1 MKCSH
6 CGCQNMTSTRSEYA
20 YGECGLDHVILT
32 DVELREC
39 ADCAES
45 MVCIPQM
52 PALHRAIAKELIQ
65 ERRPLIGGEV
75 AFLRKLLD
83 LTEETL
89 AVHLGLSAF
98 AQRLL
103 EEDHAHAQEDL
114 LRVLLNA
121 GDRLLRVLVAYR
133 LEVSLD
139 IFNLFPAIKRQ
150 HGDLLPTFDVA
161 QINGVWAVTRHQG
174 HDE

>member
-1 MKCSH
+1 MKCTD
-6 CGCQNMTSTRSEYA
+6 CGCENMTSTRGEYA
-20 YGECGLDHVILT
+20 YRESGLDHVFFSDI
-32 DVELREC
+32 ELREC
-39 ADCAES
+39 ANCGES
-45 MVCIPQM
+45 MVCIPKM
-52 PALHRAIAKELIQ
+52 PAMHRALAKELIQ
-65 ERRPLIGGEV
+65 ERRPLIGSEV

-98 AQRLL
+98 AQRLW

-133 LEVSLD
+133 LEVALD
-139 IFNLFPAIKRQ
+139 IFDLFPAIKRT
-150 HGDLLPTFDVA
+150 HGDVLPSYEVA
-161 QINGVWAVTRHQG
+161 QINGVWAVTRHEG
-174 HDE
+174 HE